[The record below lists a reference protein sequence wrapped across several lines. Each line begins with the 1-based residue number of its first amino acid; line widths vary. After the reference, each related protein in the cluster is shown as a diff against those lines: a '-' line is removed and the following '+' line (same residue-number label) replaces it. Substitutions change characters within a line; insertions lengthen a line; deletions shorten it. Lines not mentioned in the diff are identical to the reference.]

1 MRLNELDQDIK
12 FLVNENNTDI
22 YKSNEANELFE
33 QIKRNIEKSIKTSN
47 T

>member
-22 YKSNEANELFE
+22 YKTNEANELFE
-33 QIKRNIEKSIKTSN
+33 
-47 T
+47 